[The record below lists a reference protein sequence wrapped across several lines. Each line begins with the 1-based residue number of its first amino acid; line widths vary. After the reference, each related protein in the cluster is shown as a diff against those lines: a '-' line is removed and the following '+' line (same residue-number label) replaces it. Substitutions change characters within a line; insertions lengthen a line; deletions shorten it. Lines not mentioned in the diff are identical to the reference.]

1 MPIEAPVGQPFDGH
15 LNHDRQRYLF
25 AAAKKRHFIDKAYAF
40 QTFRVCQRVVISIS
54 VEFLEQSAR
63 HPQIEAPFM

>member
-1 MPIEAPVGQPFDGH
+1 LKRPSVSRFDGH
-15 LNHDRQRYLF
+15 PNHDRQRYLF